1 MKKLRTIEL
10 TYPHSLH
17 IEELP
22 ETVSAIGFFD
32 GIHQGHQKVI
42 TTAVR
47 EAEKKAMDSAVIT
60 FHPHPSVVL
69 KKDTKQVQYITTLK
83 EKQEVLQELGVDR
96 LYIITFNE
104 QLSKLSPQEFIDH
117 FIVGLHIKHLV
128 AGFDYSFGY
137 KGKGNMNNISDYSNE
152 KFTWQKV
159 DQVSLDEEK
168 VSSTRIRQELKEG
181 NVEKVHQLLNRPYQ
195 STGMVIK
202 GAQRGR
208 ELGYPTANID
218 VPNDSLLP
226 RQGIYAVYAWVK
238 NQRYE
243 GMANIGTNPTFT
255 EDRQDVSVEVYIF
268 DYSNDLYGEELIIE
282 WLDYVRPEE
291 KFDTVEALI
300 DRMKQDEQEI
310 RSYLTKE

>member
-1 MKKLRTIEL
+1 M
-10 TYPHSLH
+10 
-17 IEELP
+17 EELP

-42 TTAVR
+42 TTAVK
-47 EAEKKAMDSAVIT
+47 EAEKKGMDSAVIT

-69 KKDTKQVQYITTLK
+69 KKNTKQVQYITTLK

-96 LYIITFNE
+96 LYIITFND
-104 QLSKLSPQEFIDH
+104 QLSKLSPQEFVDH
-117 FIVGLHIKHLV
+117 FIIGLHIKHLV

-152 KFTWQKV
+152 KFTWQKI
-159 DQVSLDEEK
+159 DEVSLDDEK

-181 NVEKVHQLLNRPYQ
+181 NVDKVHQLLNRPYQ
-195 STGMVIK
+195 SAGMVIR

-226 RQGIYAVYAWVK
+226 RQGIYAVYVWVK

-282 WLDYVRPEE
+282 WLNYVRPEE

>member
-1 MKKLRTIEL
+1 M
-10 TYPHSLH
+10 
-17 IEELP
+17 EELP

-47 EAEKKAMDSAVIT
+47 EAEKTGMDSAVIT

-83 EKQEVLQELGVDR
+83 EKQDVLQELGVDR
-96 LYIITFNE
+96 LYIITFND

-128 AGFDYSFGY
+128 AGFDYSFGH

-152 KFTWQKV
+152 KFTWQQI

-181 NVEKVHQLLNRPYQ
+181 NVDKVHQLLNRPYQ
-195 STGMVIK
+195 STGMVIR

-226 RQGIYAVYAWVK
+226 RQGIYAVYVWVK

-255 EDRQDVSVEVYIF
+255 ENRQDVSVEVYIF

-310 RSYLTKE
+310 RLYLTKE

>member
-1 MKKLRTIEL
+1 MRTIEL

-17 IEELP
+17 MEELP
-22 ETVSAIGFFD
+22 KTVSAIGFFD

-47 EAEKKAMDSAVIT
+47 EAEEKEMDSAVIT

-69 KKDTKQVQYITTLK
+69 KKDTQQIQYITTLK
-83 EKQEVLQELGVDR
+83 EKQDVLQELGVDR

-104 QLSKLSPQEFIDH
+104 QLSKLSPQEFINH

-137 KGKGNMNNISDYSNE
+137 KGKGNMNNISDYSNG

-159 DQVSLDEEK
+159 EQVSLDEEK
-168 VSSTRIRQELKEG
+168 ISSTRIRKELKAG
-181 NVEKVHQLLNRPYQ
+181 NVDKVYQLLNRPYQ
-195 STGMVIK
+195 SAGMVIK

-226 RQGIYAVYAWVK
+226 RQGIYAVYVWVK

-282 WLDYVRPEE
+282 WLNYVRPEE
-291 KFDTVEALI
+291 RFDTVEALI
-300 DRMKQDEQEI
+300 NRMKEDEQEI
-310 RSYLTKE
+310 RSYLTRE